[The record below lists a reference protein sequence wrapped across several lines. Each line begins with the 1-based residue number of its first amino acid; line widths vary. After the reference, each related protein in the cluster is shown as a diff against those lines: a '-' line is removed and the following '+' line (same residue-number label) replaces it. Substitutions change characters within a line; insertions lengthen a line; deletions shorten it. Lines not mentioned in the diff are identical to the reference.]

1 MGGNLLTDDDDK
13 CCDHRPESR
22 ACTVADRGGPGLRWT
37 LCAGVLLA
45 ASLAFQAGLLRAD
58 QLTLTN
64 GDRLTG
70 SVINKETE
78 FLVMQTPLGEIRIRW
93 SEVTRIFTEKE
104 VKLFLD
110 DGTMIRGR
118 LETVTD
124 GTAVVHTGVE
134 PPGAPI
140 PLKRVVFINPA
151 PDISGEG
158 VKYLGRINLGY
169 SSSTGN
175 SDLET
180 LYVEGEAIAR
190 TRNNRF
196 TANGKTRRTK
206 DHERESESN
215 WLVGFKWDHFLTKK
229 WYTYANTNFESDQ
242 FKDIR
247 LRSTAGG
254 GTGYQFLETDRTNFA
269 LEGGLTYVDTDF
281 FVTRNE
287 DYPAARWALKF
298 DHFLFGTRTQFFHTH
313 EAYAAI
319 DSSDSAF
326 VKSQTG
332 FRFPLIYR
340 ITGTLQYN
348 LDWENNPAPDRV
360 STDETLLF
368 TLGYNW

>member
-1 MGGNLLTDDDDK
+1 M
-13 CCDHRPESR
+13 
-22 ACTVADRGGPGLRWT
+22 
-37 LCAGVLLA
+37 AGALLA
-45 ASLAFQAGLLRAD
+45 FGLVLQAGPSHSD

-70 SVINKETE
+70 NIVKKETE
-78 FLVMQTPLGEIRIRW
+78 FLIMQTPLGEISIRW
-93 SEVTRIFTEKE
+93 SEVTRIFTDKD
-104 VKLFLD
+104 VKIFLD
-110 DGTMIRGR
+110 DGSLVRGR

-134 PPGAPI
+134 PPGAPV

-158 VKYLGRINLGY
+158 VRYLGRINLGY
-169 SSSTGN
+169 SSSSGN

-206 DHERESESN
+206 DHENESESN
-215 WLVGFKWDHFLTKK
+215 WLTGFKWDHFLTKK
-229 WYTYANTNFESDQ
+229 WYTYANSSFENDQ

-247 LRSTAGG
+247 LRSTIGG
-254 GTGYQFLETDRTNFA
+254 GTGYQFIESDRTNLS
-269 LEGGLTYVDTDF
+269 LEAGLNYVHTDF
-281 FVTRNE
+281 FFADNE
-287 DYPAARWALKF
+287 RYPAARWALKF
-298 DHFLFGTRTQFFHTH
+298 DHYLFGTRAQIFHLH

-332 FRFPLIYR
+332 FRFPLLYR

-348 LDWENNPAPDRV
+348 ADWENTPQPGRV
-360 STDETLLF
+360 STDETVLF
-368 TLGYNW
+368 TLGYTW